1 MVVVGEEEEREAVVP
16 QPNRRLA
23 HAMDRAVSGVVVGL
37 LVLVLVEEEELK
49 LVVVEMVLLL
59 VLVEEGLKL
68 VVVEMVL

>member
-1 MVVVGEEEEREAVVP
+1 LVVVGEEEEREAVVP

-37 LVLVLVEEEELK
+37 LVLVEEEELK

-59 VLVEEGLKL
+59 VLLLVEKGLKL

>member
-1 MVVVGEEEEREAVVP
+1 LVVVGEEEEREAVVP

-23 HAMDRAVSGVVVGL
+23 HAMDRAVSGV
-37 LVLVLVEEEELK
+37 VLVLVEEEELK

>member
-23 HAMDRAVSGVVVGL
+23 HAMDRAVSGVV
-37 LVLVLVEEEELK
+37 LVLVEEEELK
-49 LVVVEMVLLL
+49 LVAVEMVLLL
-59 VLVEEGLKL
+59 VGLKL

>member
-23 HAMDRAVSGVVVGL
+23 HAMDRAVSGV
-37 LVLVLVEEEELK
+37 VLVLVEEEELK

>member
-49 LVVVEMVLLL
+49 LVAVEMVLLL
-59 VLVEEGLKL
+59 VGLKL
-68 VVVEMVL
+68 VVVKMVL

>member
-1 MVVVGEEEEREAVVP
+1 LVVVGEEEEREAVVP

-59 VLVEEGLKL
+59 VGLKL
-68 VVVEMVL
+68 VVVKMVL